1 MSLHRNLFLLFLFQ
15 TNKSVVIV
23 VPSHLDIGF
32 HKSAKTTKTMPNQR
46 AANKAP
52 LNIFVDKDLKEKFKD
67 LAERRETGLTQL
79 INDLLSQEL
88 VREEKAQI
96 AQARKKAG
104 KAGEGGRKGRA

>member
-1 MSLHRNLFLLFLFQ
+1 
-15 TNKSVVIV
+15 
-23 VPSHLDIGF
+23 
-32 HKSAKTTKTMPNQR
+32 MPNQR

-67 LAERRETGLTQL
+67 LAGKRGTGLTQL

-96 AQARKKAG
+96 AQVRKKAG
-104 KAGEGGRKGRA
+104 KAGEDGRKGRA